1 MAKSGQ
7 IRVLIAD
14 DHQMMRKGL
23 CDALQEYPNIEVV
36 GEVSHGD
43 EAVTATLKLQPNV
56 VLMDIN
62 MAIMDG
68 ITATRLIKA
77 QHPEIAVIGLSV
89 YPRDYLVYAM
99 QKAGASDVVGKEN
112 AMDELYGAIQRAVAS
127 TKRIL
132 IFGDSTIS
140 AELLPE
146 RQTSSS
152 EQVERG
158 LQSQTC
164 LLGRFRARHN
174 QLKQSRKQKFPP
186 SHPQRGRSH
195 NLKSIA

>member
-1 MAKSGQ
+1 MATSGQ

-36 GEVSHGD
+36 GEASHGD

-89 YPRDYLVYAM
+89 YPKEYLVYAM
-99 QKAGASDVVGKEN
+99 KKAGASEVVGKEN

-127 TKRIL
+127 TKRI
-132 IFGDSTIS
+132 IFRDSTIS

-158 LQSQTC
+158 LQNQTR
-164 LLGRFRARHN
+164 LDN
-174 QLKQSRKQKFPP
+174 
-186 SHPQRGRSH
+186 
-195 NLKSIA
+195 

>member
-43 EAVTATLKLQPNV
+43 EAVTATLELQPNV

-89 YPRDYLVYAM
+89 YPKDYLVYAM
-99 QKAGASDVVGKEN
+99 QKAGASDVIGKEN
-112 AMDELYGAIQRAVAS
+112 VMDELYGAIQRAVAS

-152 EQVERG
+152 EQIERG
-158 LQSQTC
+158 LQNQTR
-164 LLGRFRARHN
+164 LDN
-174 QLKQSRKQKFPP
+174 
-186 SHPQRGRSH
+186 
-195 NLKSIA
+195 